1 MSKAGGAGKAISKVI
16 TYVLVVL
23 LVLGIA
29 GVFVYFVAKEEGV
42 SFYVKLNGER
52 YYSSVESPN
61 LALSSGETYVFEIHS
76 LTGETVDYSVS
87 VQSNGEHNFT
97 FISDSEFHDFYVADD
112 SENNDYSSVFGLER
126 NADSFSVTIPKDI
139 TVKEVIEMKYGN
151 DIQLQSDLQEGVSY
165 FVIKVNSGDNSLNL
179 AFRFDLII
187 TINPPSV
194 VF

>member
-87 VQSNGEHNFT
+87 VFASIG
-97 FISDSEFHDFYVADD
+97 
-112 SENNDYSSVFGLER
+112 
-126 NADSFSVTIPKDI
+126 
-139 TVKEVIEMKYGN
+139 
-151 DIQLQSDLQEGVSY
+151 
-165 FVIKVNSGDNSLNL
+165 
-179 AFRFDLII
+179 
-187 TINPPSV
+187 
-194 VF
+194 